1 MSAALVGHPSG
12 WAYGPPSRLP
22 HQRQVKSLGV
32 YQF

>member
-12 WAYGPPSRLP
+12 WAYGPPSRLS
-22 HQRQVKSLGV
+22 HQRKVRYFGV